1 MNYLLC
7 LFSLLL
13 VASIQGCE
21 TNEHSRGK
29 DVVFYCRVCGSII
42 ANYSSIVEKDA
53 EGVDVVAELYNQEG
67 DLQIQ
72 YDSFESSVSPKFG
85 CTNNVESLERQK
97 ACIFLQ
103 SPR

>member
-21 TNEHSRGK
+21 TNERSRGK

-53 EGVDVVAELYNQEG
+53 EGVDAIAELDNQEG
-67 DLQIQ
+67 GLQIQ
-72 YDSFESSVSPKFG
+72 YDSFESSVSPKR
-85 CTNNVESLERQK
+85 CCDNIVESLERQK
-97 ACIFLQ
+97 DCIFLK
-103 SPR
+103 SRR